1 MKKSNEILE
10 NIINDIKQ
18 SVAKFYKDTE
28 RIEKIKMKE
37 DLYNLLK
44 QEKGIL
50 KQSNTHECK
59 FRNTIYEVQIE
70 IDNDIDS
77 DYKIIK

>member
-10 NIINDIKQ
+10 NIIEDIKQ

-37 DLYNLLK
+37 DLYKILSDNTGQPYEKIWHDADRDFWLNA
-44 QEKGIL
+44 QESLDYGL
-50 KQSNTHECK
+50 
-59 FRNTIYEVQIE
+59 V
-70 IDNDIDS
+70 DS
-77 DYKIIK
+77 IITKKS

>member
-59 FRNTIYEVQIE
+59 FRNTVYEVQIE
-70 IDNDIDS
+70 IDNNIDG

>member
-1 MKKSNEILE
+1 MKKSNKVLE

-59 FRNTIYEVQIE
+59 FRNTIYEVRIE
-70 IDNDIDS
+70 IDNDIDG